1 MSDMHRH
8 VMERSRARNGEDP
21 LVPFLLGAQHSA
33 VEISVEAVER
43 LDTHRLQILL
53 VAQKQ
58 WDTDGKNFAINGISE
73 KFRKGLELLGVEPN
87 QFDKDV
93 EQ

>member
-21 LVPFLLGAQHSA
+21 IVPFLLGARQSP

-58 WDTDGKNFAINGISE
+58 WETDGKGFAIKGVSQQ
-73 KFRKGLELLGVEPN
+73 FREGLELLGVEPH

-93 EQ
+93 